1 MQIFWFSCAP
11 SVTGYRSN
19 LIFAFV
25 CILYFSASTHDF
37 RAALFMGR
45 PSPTKSPDTKHDFR
59 QQAAA
64 RLRAETG
71 TIYKRGQTRVALLK
85 PSTYF
90 VSMSSLGFQQIYRIL
105 NDMPDVVAERAF
117 LPDDPE
123 AFVRS
128 RSSLFT
134 YESGLAVGDCEIIG
148 VSIAYELEI
157 TGLLRCLELSGV
169 PLWASERSDS
179 DPIVMLGGPLTFSN
193 PLPASPF
200 ADVVLMG
207 EAEDLVIKVVE
218 AYQAASSRAGFLE
231 VVAQFQGAYV
241 PSIHGERLVAVA
253 KARDEILPAY
263 SIIRTADTELSNMH
277 LVESERG
284 CHRKC
289 TFCVMR
295 RSTNGGMRLAS
306 PEAIMATV
314 PADARKVGLVGA
326 AASDHPR
333 IVDIIKTLVDAGKEV
348 SLSSLR
354 ADRLTPAF
362 VEQLCKGGARTLTIA
377 SDGASE
383 RLRAEMEKNIKE
395 KHILRTA
402 ELAAQYGIRTLKLY
416 MMIGVPNE
424 TLADIDELITFCQ
437 KLSQIIPVAMGVAP
451 FVSKRNTPLDRL
463 PFAGIK
469 EVERTMD
476 YLRKGLKGVVDIRAT
491 SARWAWVEYQLAQGG
506 FEMAHAAVA
515 AYRGGEDFAAW
526 KRAITEARKERPVEV
541 VPGWMG
547 LPQAAPLS
555 V

>member
-25 CILYFSASTHDF
+25 CIFYFSASTHDF

-207 EAEDLVIKVVE
+207 EARRLSDQSGRSLP
-218 AYQAASSRAGFLE
+218 SSVKQGWFFGSGRAISRR
-231 VVAQFQGAYV
+231 VC
-241 PSIHGERLVAVA
+241 AVDPRRA
-253 KARDEILPAY
+253 IG
-263 SIIRTADTELSNMH
+263 
-277 LVESERG
+277 RG
-284 CHRKC
+284 RK
-289 TFCVMR
+289 
-295 RSTNGGMRLAS
+295 
-306 PEAIMATV
+306 
-314 PADARKVGLVGA
+314 
-326 AASDHPR
+326 
-333 IVDIIKTLVDAGKEV
+333 
-348 SLSSLR
+348 
-354 ADRLTPAF
+354 
-362 VEQLCKGGARTLTIA
+362 
-377 SDGASE
+377 
-383 RLRAEMEKNIKE
+383 
-395 KHILRTA
+395 
-402 ELAAQYGIRTLKLY
+402 
-416 MMIGVPNE
+416 
-424 TLADIDELITFCQ
+424 
-437 KLSQIIPVAMGVAP
+437 
-451 FVSKRNTPLDRL
+451 
-463 PFAGIK
+463 
-469 EVERTMD
+469 
-476 YLRKGLKGVVDIRAT
+476 
-491 SARWAWVEYQLAQGG
+491 SARRNFTRLFDHSHG
-506 FEMAHAAVA
+506 
-515 AYRGGEDFAAW
+515 
-526 KRAITEARKERPVEV
+526 
-541 VPGWMG
+541 
-547 LPQAAPLS
+547 
-555 V
+555 